1 MLIINHKIYSRSHKL
16 IMIVLECIIIILSL
30 ALVLLGALGQF
41 FIEEKIF
48 YSISSFVWALGILSI
63 ADIFRILK
71 NKQSIALS
79 LIVKIQ
85 SRKKQFSGN
94 PTAEQ
99 QRVLDKL
106 FSSASHTVYFR
117 SIIINGAKTTGKS
130 ECVDFILK
138 RLFLKIK
145 DDGNLVNF
153 SFHYI
158 DCYDDAY
165 NATQF
170 ITELNAESV
179 KNTIIFIDNCNEARG
194 EIIPNIE
201 HLSKNHNCC
210 IIMMEEEGTFF
221 YDNRIFNADDKEAFN
236 KLCPSEESIL
246 CTHRNIIKTTN
257 QKRIVFAIYL
267 FTKYKNLFKSSE
279 ISKLLSFT
287 GLEIIQS
294 ELFIRKLKN
303 KKILQP
309 FPIFSTFLKLTS
321 EAEINFIAETL
332 IGEET
337 DLFKEILVKFVNY
350 CDNDEIKWMCLFEL
364 PWEAKDN
371 NANQSYTSFN
381 KAIAYG
387 NYAKLLKILKQ
398 YCDKYHCEDKFAYE
412 FAVLYYY
419 NGDFDKAYTYYKNIA
434 GIDGEEKNILL
445 IETLHGQKDK
455 KNKQLVTGALTELND
470 KNELLGKYW
479 EYHILSEKGQ
489 FNTDDLEILL
499 KKLMQKYKE
508 EPSALLKTTLERS
521 FTDLLRFNW
530 IEGNKV
536 DIESLKVEFET
547 IFKGSNRYDYY
558 IKLYFEAGNT
568 HYSIITHLWLNDDLN
583 QIEAAVCKAI
593 DFYDTALALPYQK
606 IKSKTAAKTK
616 LADVS
621 LMQSACKWEDFE
633 KNVLEFKENAEQQNI
648 DVFIAYAQTLLAK
661 IKILKI
667 MRNPYL
673 APTKDD
679 IDNIMNLLNSARS
692 GYEEYKNNY
701 GVNRC
706 DYLIFLFQCLLNFD
720 SSNPDFNNYCKMLR
734 ALANKCT
741 TLEAKFIH
749 KLFRY
754 SQFKYMNFY
763 NSIKYFPIILQ

>member
-1 MLIINHKIYSRSHKL
+1 
-16 IMIVLECIIIILSL
+16 MIVLECIIIILSL

-158 DCYDDAY
+158 DCYNDAY

-350 CDNDEIKWMCLFEL
+350 CDNDEIKWMCLFEFQ
-364 PWEAKDN
+364 PQFIEDN
-371 NANQSYTSFN
+371 TTELYQLFN

-387 NYAKLLKILKQ
+387 NYSKLLKILGN
-398 YCDKYHCEDKFAYE
+398 YCQKNKCYSKFPYE
-412 FAVLYYY
+412 LAVLHYY
-419 NGDFDKAYTYYKNIA
+419 NGAFDTAYSYLKKMEDVDDIH
-434 GIDGEEKNILL
+434 KCVLL
-445 IETLHGQKDK
+445 IETLHGKNDMK
-455 KNKQLVTGALTELND
+455 IKKLVVDTIEIIKNKEQ
-470 KNELLGKYW
+470 LLGEYW
-479 EYHILSEKGQ
+479 EYHIGSEEGR
-489 FNTDDLEILL
+489 FETDGLKELL
-499 KKLMQKYKE
+499 TKLIANYNNESSELIK
-508 EPSALLKTTLERS
+508 SVIERC
-521 FTDLLRFNW
+521 FTDLLRFYW
-530 IEGNKV
+530 ITGIDFDIDPIKNDFSNIFEG
-536 DIESLKVEFET
+536 SR
-547 IFKGSNRYDYY
+547 RYEYY
-558 IKLYFEAGNT
+558 IKLYFDAGNM
-568 HYSIITHLWLNDDLN
+568 HYSTVVGLWLDDDLN
-583 QIEAAVCKAI
+583 QIENKVHEAI
-593 DFYDTALALPYQK
+593 NSYNSAIALPYEK
-606 IKSKTAAKTK
+606 LKSKTAAKTK
-616 LADVS
+616 LADIS
-621 LMQSACKWEDFE
+621 LMQPECEWHEIE
-633 KNVLEFKENAEQQNI
+633 KYVLEFKENAERQKI
-648 DVFIAYAQTLLAK
+648 DVFIAYSQTLLAK
-661 IKILKI
+661 IKILRYLGNLMLTPANKI
-667 MRNPYL
+667 
-673 APTKDD
+673 
-679 IDNIMNLLNSARS
+679 IDEITNLLNSALAIYQAYS
-692 GYEEYKNNY
+692 NSY
-701 GVNRC
+701 GVTRC
-706 DYLIFLFQCLLNFD
+706 NYLLYIFQCLRNFD
-720 SSNPDFNNYCKMLR
+720 HDNSEFDKYWHKLIDLSEN
-734 ALANKCT
+734 CT
-741 TLEAKFIH
+741 TLETKFIA
-749 KLFRY
+749 KLNSYKSFQY
-754 SQFKYMNFY
+754 INFY

>member
-158 DCYDDAY
+158 DCYNDAY

-337 DLFKEILVKFVNY
+337 DLFKEILVKFVN
-350 CDNDEIKWMCLFEL
+350 
-364 PWEAKDN
+364 
-371 NANQSYTSFN
+371 
-381 KAIAYG
+381 
-387 NYAKLLKILKQ
+387 
-398 YCDKYHCEDKFAYE
+398 
-412 FAVLYYY
+412 
-419 NGDFDKAYTYYKNIA
+419 
-434 GIDGEEKNILL
+434 
-445 IETLHGQKDK
+445 
-455 KNKQLVTGALTELND
+455 
-470 KNELLGKYW
+470 
-479 EYHILSEKGQ
+479 
-489 FNTDDLEILL
+489 
-499 KKLMQKYKE
+499 
-508 EPSALLKTTLERS
+508 
-521 FTDLLRFNW
+521 
-530 IEGNKV
+530 
-536 DIESLKVEFET
+536 
-547 IFKGSNRYDYY
+547 
-558 IKLYFEAGNT
+558 
-568 HYSIITHLWLNDDLN
+568 
-583 QIEAAVCKAI
+583 
-593 DFYDTALALPYQK
+593 
-606 IKSKTAAKTK
+606 
-616 LADVS
+616 
-621 LMQSACKWEDFE
+621 
-633 KNVLEFKENAEQQNI
+633 
-648 DVFIAYAQTLLAK
+648 
-661 IKILKI
+661 
-667 MRNPYL
+667 
-673 APTKDD
+673 
-679 IDNIMNLLNSARS
+679 
-692 GYEEYKNNY
+692 
-701 GVNRC
+701 
-706 DYLIFLFQCLLNFD
+706 
-720 SSNPDFNNYCKMLR
+720 
-734 ALANKCT
+734 
-741 TLEAKFIH
+741 
-749 KLFRY
+749 
-754 SQFKYMNFY
+754 
-763 NSIKYFPIILQ
+763 